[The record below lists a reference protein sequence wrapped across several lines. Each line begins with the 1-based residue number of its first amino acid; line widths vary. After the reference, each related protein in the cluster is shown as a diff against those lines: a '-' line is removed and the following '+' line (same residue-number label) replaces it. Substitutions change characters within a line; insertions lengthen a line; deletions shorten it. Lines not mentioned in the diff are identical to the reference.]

1 MNLPFSFDQ
10 FADVFRR
17 YNEAVWPAQ
26 WLLNALAIV
35 VLVAV
40 FTPGERLSRLVA
52 ICLAILWLWTGVV
65 YHILFFGAINPAAVI
80 FGSGFVAQAIVLLWW
95 GIGEKAPQI
104 QPHRDWVGSLAAG
117 LVAYALVLYPLLG
130 VVLGHRYPATPTF
143 GVPCPTTIFTLGV
156 LLYATPPRPV
166 TLFVVP
172 VAWSVLGA
180 VAAARLGMREDIGL
194 VAAAIVAIIVL
205 VLERAHRQPSVGQ
218 RSVATHP

>member
-26 WLLNALAIV
+26 WVLNALAIV

-40 FTPGERLSRLVA
+40 FTPGEKSSRLAAV
-52 ICLAILWLWTGVV
+52 CLVVFWLWMGVV
-65 YHILFFGAINPAAVI
+65 YHILFFRAINPAAGI
-80 FGSGFVAQAIVLLWW
+80 FGLAFVAQAIALLWW
-95 GIGEKAPQI
+95 GLGEEAPRFR
-104 QPHRDWVGSLAAG
+104 PRRDWVGSLAAG
-117 LVAYALVLYPLLG
+117 LVAYALVLYPVLG
-130 VVLGHRYPATPTF
+130 VVLARRYPAAPTF

-172 VAWSVLGA
+172 VAWSAFGA
-180 VAAARLGMREDIGL
+180 VAAVRLGMREDIGL
-194 VAAAIVAIIVL
+194 VAAAITAIIAL
-205 VLERAHRQPSVGQ
+205 VLERTHRRPRAREHSL
-218 RSVATHP
+218 ATHP